1 MAKTFEEVTQKI
13 RDNMLSEF
21 DNLEQLKAKDN
32 LTENDLDYYLA
43 RDRKAMIIL
52 KTLQMDN
59 QREVMK
65 LKRGNGKNRFRI
77 NNSA

>member
-1 MAKTFEEVTQKI
+1 MAKTFEEVTEKI

-65 LKRGNGKNRFRI
+65 LKRGNGKKQI
-77 NNSA
+77 TE

>member
-1 MAKTFEEVTQKI
+1 MTKSFEEVTEKI
-13 RDNMLSEF
+13 RENMLSEF

-65 LKRGNGKNRFRI
+65 LKRGNGKKQI
-77 NNSA
+77 SDK